1 MKKDLSEKLIRF
13 TEKASPVVSVIIPIY
28 FIILILYDFL
38 LVNYNEIIN
47 DYISIIIVCL
57 AGYFGMWLILWIQIK
72 NPLCSE
78 RYFFFRERG

>member
-13 TEKASPVVSVIIPIY
+13 AEKASPVVSVIIPIY

-38 LVNYNEIIN
+38 LFRVNYDEIIN

-57 AGYFGMWLILWIQIK
+57 AGYFGM
-72 NPLCSE
+72 
-78 RYFFFRERG
+78 